1 MLFIYMERHVPAHG
15 VGGLL
20 SQHCLLACCVYSYLL
35 FRDQAVMA
43 KLEFS
48 ILHCEHGETHCQMIY
63 IFFQALETLQGPL
76 ETFRKLCFTLQRQP
90 FIMN

>member
-1 MLFIYMERHVPAHG
+1 MLFMYMERCACSRCGWTALPALPP
-15 VGGLL
+15 GLL
-20 SQHCLLACCVYSYLL
+20 QYSYLL
-35 FRDQAVMA
+35 FWDQAVMA

-63 IFFQALETLQGPL
+63 IFFEALETLQGTL
-76 ETFRKLCFTLQRQP
+76 ETFKKLLFTLQRQP